1 MRRREIVAV
10 LACAVAV
17 PPLAPAQERAKVA
30 RVGYLGTAPAASFL
44 PRLEA
49 LRAGL
54 RDLGYFEGKNLNFEF
69 RWAEEPRQLPD
80 LAAELVQ
87 ARVDV
92 IFAPTSIEAAA
103 ALQATKV
110 VPVVFG
116 GHADPVGV
124 GHVSS
129 LAHPG
134 GNATG
139 MAMLLTDL
147 VAKRLET
154 LKEVLPGAT
163 RFGVLFTPAAPSHVP
178 ALEASEKA
186 ARTLGIQLLLAPVG
200 GGHDFETVFA
210 KMQQDGSDGIMILAS
225 PLMLVHRAEI
235 ADLAIRH

>member
-1 MRRREIVAV
+1 
-10 LACAVAV
+10 
-17 PPLAPAQERAKVA
+17 
-30 RVGYLGTAPAASFL
+30 
-44 PRLEA
+44 
-49 LRAGL
+49 
-54 RDLGYFEGKNLNFEF
+54 
-69 RWAEEPRQLPD
+69 
-80 LAAELVQ
+80 VQ

-92 IFAPTSIEAAA
+92 IFASTSIETAA

-235 ADLAIRH
+235 ADLAIRHRLPTVFGVKENVMAGGLMSYAGRPALRTADALSFRRQSQERQGNRARDAAAAPRSRRRGD